1 MNKYIYIICFFVFTF
16 SVKAQEKTLQLSL
29 DEAIAFALENSYN
42 AKAAKNDIKSANEK
56 VWETTAIGLPQ
67 INAAV
72 DYQNFLKQPV
82 SLLPAAAFDNTSS
95 TVSTVEDYF
104 DLQAN
109 REPTAPGGFIPVVF
123 GTPQNMNAT
132 VTLTQLLFDGS
143 YLVGLQASKTF
154 LKITTQAEEKTELLT
169 REAVVNAY
177 GNVLV
182 TQSSISILESNIKI
196 LQKNYDDAKKIYENG
211 LNEEEDV
218 EQLEI
223 TLGNLKNQLKSVQ
236 RMEEIAY
243 QMLNLALGSSIN
255 TALILTDTLESLAT
269 ENIQLGLISEPFNVN
284 NHIDFRIAENN
295 REGSLLNVK
304 LEKSKYLP
312 TLSAFVNYGTQAF
325 SDSFSFFDGDQR
337 WFESSLLGV
346 SLNVPIFSSFSRKS
360 KVSQA
365 KLELETADIRLEET
379 KQRLSLQAQKAQ
391 NDYQFSI
398 ENYQTAKKNVGLAER
413 IEKKQ
418 RIKFFEGIS
427 SSFDL
432 LQAQNQLYSQQ
443 QSYIQ
448 SMLDVI
454 STKAALENALN
465 LPINTTK

>member
-1 MNKYIYIICFFVFTF
+1 MKKYIYIICFFVFTF

-67 INAAV
+67 IDGAV

-182 TQSSISILESNIKI
+182 TQRSISILESNIKI

-255 TALILTDTLESLAT
+255 TTLILTDTLESLAT
-269 ENIQLGLISEPFNVN
+269 DEYSVGVN
-284 NHIDFRIAENN
+284 F
-295 REGSLLNVK
+295 
-304 LEKSKYLP
+304 
-312 TLSAFVNYGTQAF
+312 
-325 SDSFSFFDGDQR
+325 
-337 WFESSLLGV
+337 
-346 SLNVPIFSSFSRKS
+346 
-360 KVSQA
+360 
-365 KLELETADIRLEET
+365 
-379 KQRLSLQAQKAQ
+379 
-391 NDYQFSI
+391 
-398 ENYQTAKKNVGLAER
+398 
-413 IEKKQ
+413 
-418 RIKFFEGIS
+418 
-427 SSFDL
+427 
-432 LQAQNQLYSQQ
+432 
-443 QSYIQ
+443 
-448 SMLDVI
+448 
-454 STKAALENALN
+454 
-465 LPINTTK
+465 